1 MVCTRGVDVGE
12 GKGVEVRR
20 GVGVE
25 VMVGVGVGAM
35 VGVTG
40 VLVKAL
46 SGKVSW
52 PDGTQAVGD
61 NNQDINNPN
70 FIIPFLI
77 LRMIP

>member
-25 VMVGVGVGAM
+25 VMVGVGEGAM
-35 VGVTG
+35 VGITG

-46 SGKVSW
+46 SGKVSC
-52 PDGTQAVGD
+52 PDGIQLARKIIKGM
-61 NNQDINNPN
+61 IN
-70 FIIPFLI
+70 
-77 LRMIP
+77 

>member
-25 VMVGVGVGAM
+25 VMVGVSVGGI

-40 VLVKAL
+40 VLVEAL
-46 SGKVSW
+46 SGKVSC
-52 PDGTQAVGD
+52 PEGTQLARK
-61 NNQDINNPN
+61 NIKT
-70 FIIPFLI
+70 
-77 LRMIP
+77 MMS

>member
-1 MVCTRGVDVGE
+1 MVCTRGVDVGD

-25 VMVGVGVGAM
+25 VTVWVCVEGV

-46 SGKVSW
+46 SGKVSC
-52 PDGTQAVGD
+52 PDGTQLVRK
-61 NNQDINNPN
+61 NIKK
-70 FIIPFLI
+70 
-77 LRMIP
+77 MMV